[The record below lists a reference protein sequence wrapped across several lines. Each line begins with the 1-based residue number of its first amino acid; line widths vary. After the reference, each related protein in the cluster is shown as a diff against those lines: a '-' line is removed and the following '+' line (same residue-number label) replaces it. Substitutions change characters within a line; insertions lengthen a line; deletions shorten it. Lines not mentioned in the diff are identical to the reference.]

1 MLEHI
6 NAEISLG
13 SIKSLQDLYQYFF
26 NSFCY
31 IRMKK
36 SPNNY
41 GVVGDVDQFVR
52 QSCLNAIQRL
62 GELNII
68 GFDEKGGRVWGRPL
82 SLAISR
88 NAV

>member
-13 SIKSLQDLYQYFF
+13 SISSLRHLEEYFF

-36 SPNNY
+36 DPSTY
-41 GVVGDVDQFVR
+41 GVKGDVDNFIKEN
-52 QSCLNAIQRL
+52 CLKAL
-62 GELNII
+62 KTLSDLLII
-68 GFDEKGGRVWGRPL
+68 NF
-82 SLAISR
+82 S
-88 NAV
+88 

>member
-13 SIKSLQDLYQYFF
+13 SLLSLHDVEKYFF

-36 SPNNY
+36 SPASY
-41 GVVGDVDQFVR
+41 GVKG
-52 QSCLNAIQRL
+52 
-62 GELNII
+62 NI
-68 GFDEKGGRVWGRPL
+68 E
-82 SLAISR
+82 
-88 NAV
+88 